1 MKVFTIAI
9 ITFILMA
16 VSLLR
21 IESVQNKA
29 IDVFWD
35 VISYQWDSEE
45 AVRQEKIKK
54 HEVVRGKDTVYIWNN
69 HYHILNHMG
78 EKRFSIKIEDAS
90 GNLLRQVSLFDVNKG
105 QFYVISEDGYSVI
118 DKNNRCRVFL
128 LTDRNMIESKYIEY
142 LSSYEDFSERER
154 KHFDK
159 MIKKL
164 K

>member
-29 IDVFWD
+29 TDVFWD

-90 GNLLRQVSLFDVNKG
+90 GNLLRQVSAFDVNKG

-128 LTDRNMIESKYIEY
+128 LTGRNMIESKYIEY
-142 LSSYEDFSERER
+142 LSSYEDFSEKER